1 MDVDKWDYF
10 ARDFLH
16 LGVTNEFDWRYTNN
30 QYYFNIN
37 VNFGKALYEIKQ
49 CCEG

>member
-16 LGVTNEFDWRYTNN
+16 LGVTYEFDWRYFLSYDVSLNDPG
-30 QYYFNIN
+30 I
-37 VNFGKALYEIKQ
+37 
-49 CCEG
+49 